1 MPKCGCEVLGTHG
14 ELVLGQMMDGKCDRW
29 RCGLPRNGPQ
39 IKMGSRDPWP
49 AWISFICV
57 GSRES
62 SSACIACDTRGQC
75 RFKDAVM
82 RRCAARLP
90 AVPSSRTWLSLA
102 LGSSRGLQSPAACFY
117 YFYFAVAVPAL
128 PRCASVTWDEHFGV
142 AAARLP
148 GDALSTVPSLAT
160 AVDGR
165 DSHAHAR
172 LLSDSRSPTS
182 LCSRNSKQSL
192 SGAWTLH
199 NRRVTHAQSSAVRA
213 RRASRY
219 VFCSLRLSSANQRSP
234 LLTRKPAMA
243 SVNDPVVRN
252 LFSSADGF

>member
-90 AVPSSRTWLSLA
+90 AVLSSRTWLSLA

-182 LCSRNSKQSL
+182 LCSRNPKPESIR
-192 SGAWTLH
+192 G
-199 NRRVTHAQSSAVRA
+199 VDPAQSSRHACSKFSRA
-213 RRASRY
+213 RPS
-219 VFCSLRLSSANQRSP
+219 SLALCLLLSPAFISQSAF
-234 LLTRKPAMA
+234 PATYA
-243 SVNDPVVRN
+243 KTC
-252 LFSSADGF
+252 DGVGE